1 MSQDQVLILLFR
13 VVLVAGV
20 ASSLA
25 FVALYWRL
33 TRGAMWRNEIGRSI
47 VIFDLLVVLCLTPS
61 LLSLFFTF
69 NRLTSHV
76 AAWVDVVLFG
86 LITPTMLH
94 RCLVWWRARQRDEEA
109 GNGS

>member
-1 MSQDQVLILLFR
+1 MSQDQWLVLLFK
-13 VVLVAGV
+13 VVLLAGAV
-20 ASSLA
+20 SALG
-25 FVALYWRL
+25 FVGLYWRL
-33 TRGAMWRNEIGRSI
+33 TRGAMWHNTLGRSI

-76 AAWVDVVLFG
+76 AAWIDVVLFG
-86 LITPTMLH
+86 LITPVMLH